1 MRRKQAASEKPP
13 VLTAKAE
20 AILEGAMR
28 EFLAHGY
35 AATSMD
41 RVAAA
46 AAVSKA
52 TVYSHFKNK
61 KGLFDALVRQLVE
74 RRFRPILHAAL
85 DHGAVPDE
93 PAIALRRLATNM
105 LDSVSTD
112 KKLQAFMRLIIGESG
127 RFPELAD
134 AYVNYLVKPVIQA
147 LTRYFKSQPQLKLP
161 HAEAAARIFLGT
173 LVYYVLLQEVLRG
186 KQILPMKREQLVDSL
201 LSLLLSNEPASGRR
215 K

>member
-1 MRRKQAASEKPP
+1 MRRKQVVSEKAP
-13 VLTAKAE
+13 VLTAKAK
-20 AILEGAMR
+20 AILGGAMR

-61 KGLFDALVRQLVE
+61 EGLFDALVRQLVE
-74 RRFRPILHAAL
+74 RRFRPILHAVL
-85 DHGAVPDE
+85 DDAVPDQ

-112 KKLQAFMRLIIGESG
+112 RKLQAFMRLVVGESG
-127 RFPELAD
+127 RFPELAN
-134 AYVNYLVKPVIQA
+134 AYVSHLVKPVIHA

-173 LVYYVLLQEVLRG
+173 LVYYVLVQEVLGG
-186 KQILPMKREQLVDSL
+186 KQILPMKREQLIDSL
-201 LSLLLSNEPASGRR
+201 LSLLLINEPAFR
-215 K
+215 KR